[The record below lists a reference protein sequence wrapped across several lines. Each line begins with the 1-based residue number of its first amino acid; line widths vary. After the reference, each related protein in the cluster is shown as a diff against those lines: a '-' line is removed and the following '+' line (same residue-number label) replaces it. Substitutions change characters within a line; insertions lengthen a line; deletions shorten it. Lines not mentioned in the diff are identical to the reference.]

1 MLCTL
6 RRDFS
11 RKLYLF
17 LQASGLSGGA
27 AAHPL
32 DLFWEWVGV
41 GFQHTDPK
49 SYSNINVCRRE
60 APSIKYGDPRVS
72 HAKTN
77 SIWQIVYFK
86 QFYNAIFASFIF
98 VDNDV
103 QLRIALVILWA
114 RHFLFQTFIKFQLEL
129 ATAGGRYDP
138 SDPSPEH
145 STHFWM

>member
-1 MLCTL
+1 MLSTL

-11 RKLYLF
+11 WKLYLF
-17 LQASGLSGGA
+17 IQASGLSEGA

-60 APSIKYGDPRVS
+60 VPITKYGVPRVS
-72 HAKTN
+72 HAEKN

-86 QFYNAIFASFIF
+86 QFYNAIFASFI
-98 VDNDV
+98 VANDV
-103 QLRIALVILWA
+103 QLRIALVIL
-114 RHFLFQTFIKFQLEL
+114 
-129 ATAGGRYDP
+129 
-138 SDPSPEH
+138 
-145 STHFWM
+145 